1 MNQRFPYARTF
12 LLGFGFLG
20 ISLIWPIFNNFVPI
34 FLQENFMLSASLT
47 GFVMTWDNYLN
58 MFIQPVVGERSDH
71 SWTRIGRRKPWML
84 VGAPLA
90 AIFFITI
97 PVMPSVIGIMFA
109 ILLTNLG
116 MALFRSPTI
125 SLLGDLFPSQ
135 QRSTANGIINL
146 MGGIG
151 AILAFLVGGALYAL
165 GQITP
170 FLFGSLVMLAAI
182 LLVVIFIRE
191 PRSEEIHDPDKDVE
205 EKLGVLANL
214 RQVLQAS
221 DRSGLLILLA
231 ILFWFIGY
239 NAIETWI
246 SSFGRFTLGI
256 NPGTM
261 SVLTSVLALTFVI
274 FALPSGLLATRFGRR
289 RIILIGIAG
298 LTVLL
303 LYGLIVRNQTMLI
316 SFLIPV
322 GFFWALINV
331 NSLPMVYDVGG
342 NECIGAFTGL
352 YYLASNI
359 AAVAGPQVVGIL
371 IELTGNNFRIMFV
384 FGAIFML
391 LAGVCML
398 RVKEATQLPKCANM
412 ASVEA

>member
-246 SSFGRFTLGI
+246 SSFGRFSLGI